1 MHSLPDRI
9 QHTSLFAAIVITV
22 FSVVAGWILGLPVE
36 VTGTLGLIFSALAM
50 VWNLAFSWLFD
61 LWGRKYR

>member
-1 MHSLPDRI
+1 M
-9 QHTSLFAAIVITV
+9 
-22 FSVVAGWILGLPVE
+22 FSVGAGWILGLPVE